1 MSSIK
6 SNLVIIL
13 KTIELVIS
21 VILVLLSYS
30 IPLHLLNYDTSNFS
44 SFDFMATFIVLTSLT
59 TFLIAEYTNGEKV
72 SKSKNVLKVLL
83 CGLAIA
89 IIITSLAF
97 FLRGFSFPRSLIIL
111 GFLLQLVMLSVSR
124 NIFRWLIRNTSYS
137 RILIVGLDQEREWL
151 FAKAEAAKLPREI
164 IAGYLSINI
173 DGFSLADV
181 AYSYKKAFISDKA
194 LKLLADNDLS
204 TLSKYNLEVVLI
216 PRKYEISIWGAA
228 LVPLG
233 DSLAMSV
240 KNFGISYEAKIIKR
254 IFDVLFSLI
263 IIVLTAPIMLIVA
276 LAIYLEDRE
285 SPFFIQ
291 ERVTRNA
298 KRFNLIKFRSMKVN
312 AEVQTGAVWAV
323 DSDTRITK
331 VGKIIRPIWLDEL
344 PQFFNVL
351 KGDMSIVGPRPERP
365 ELIDKFSQQIPE
377 FSYRTKVKAG
387 ITGYAQVLTSYA
399 TLPENKLKLDLVYI
413 RRWSFVFDLLII
425 IETVRVIAMKIL
437 RLFIKTK
444 EQSQASFVEKKHKN
458 YTEYIYE

>member
-1 MSSIK
+1 MNSIK
-6 SNLVIIL
+6 FNLAIIL
-13 KTIELVIS
+13 RTIELGIS
-21 VILVLLSYS
+21 VIVVLLSYS

-44 SFDFMATFIVLTSLT
+44 SFNFMAVFIAVTSLLI
-59 TFLIAEYTNGEKV
+59 FLIAEYTNGEKV
-72 SKSKNVLKVLL
+72 SKSRNVLKVLL

-124 NIFRWLIRNTSYS
+124 NIFRWLIRNTIYS
-137 RILIVGLDQEREWL
+137 KILIIGLEQEQEWL
-151 FAKAEAAKLPREI
+151 FAKAEAVKLPREI
-164 IAGYLSINI
+164 IAGYLSIDNE
-173 DGFSLADV
+173 GLSLADV

-194 LKLLADNDLS
+194 LQLLDDNDLS
-204 TLSKYNLEVVLI
+204 ILSKYNLEVVLI
-216 PRKYEISIWGAA
+216 PRKYEISIWGAV

-240 KNFGISYEAKIIKR
+240 KNFGLSYEAKIIKR
-254 IFDVLFSLI
+254 IFDIFFSLVVI
-263 IIVLTAPIMLIVA
+263 ILTLPIMLLTAVV
-276 LAIYLEDRE
+276 IYLEDRN

-291 ERVTRNA
+291 ERVTRNG

-312 AEVQTGAVWAV
+312 AESQTGAIWAV
-323 DSDTRITK
+323 DNDIRITK

-351 KGDMSIVGPRPERP
+351 KGDMSIVGPRPERQ
-365 ELIDKFSQQIPE
+365 ELIDKFSQEIPE
-377 FSYRTKVKAG
+377 FFYRTKVKAG
-387 ITGYAQVLTSYA
+387 ITGYAQVLTSYT

-413 RRWSFVFDLLII
+413 RRWSFIFDILII
-425 IETVRVIAMKIL
+425 IETIRVIAMKIL

-444 EQSQASFVEKKHKN
+444 QQSQLNFVEKKDKN
-458 YTEYIYE
+458 YIEYIYE